1 MRITTFERL
10 QDILQTVNQRLI
22 KKVIVQPMS
31 SGCDEPDALLFTI
44 GTKKYTIL
52 IMDRAPRHAANAKSR
67 VIEFINLWNS
77 VDTHVPITRHPKE
90 DRFNFKI
97 MEQSR
102 LRTYEFKVYHQST
115 VVDKAWV
122 RVDARNPE
130 EAKEI
135 IMNGDGD
142 WVDSKQVDTLDG
154 EYVDQKE
161 WTYEII

>member
-1 MRITTFERL
+1 MNRNLRHEAKA
-10 QDILQTVNQRLI
+10 
-22 KKVIVQPMS
+22 KK
-31 SGCDEPDALLFTI
+31 
-44 GTKKYTIL
+44 
-52 IMDRAPRHAANAKSR
+52 NR
-67 VIEFINLWNS
+67 VIEFINLWNL
-77 VDTHVPITRHPKE
+77 VDTNIPITRYPKE

-102 LRTYEFKVYHQST
+102 LRTYEFKVYHQAT

-142 WVDSKQVDTLDG
+142 WMDSKQVDTLDG